1 MEREKQIVNIKEKCQ
16 RHMTRETESIEVPV
30 CGRFLRSSVEFL
42 VMRMERREKCIQWIE
57 FIVDSIKEAIIK

>member
-16 RHMTRETESIEVPV
+16 RRMTRETVPV

>member
-1 MEREKQIVNIKEKCQ
+1 
-16 RHMTRETESIEVPV
+16 MTRETESIEVPV

>member
-16 RHMTRETESIEVPV
+16 RRMTRETESIEVPV

-42 VMRMERREKCIQWIE
+42 VMRREKCIQWIE